1 MADNL
6 GIMGEVKTHP
16 PSRFMG
22 WKDLVVTPAVE
33 IVVLGISFVSVVLL
47 NRIFNSDFFASALL
61 FYFALLGWTLL
72 TLKVIRLVFPIKEGV
87 YSYGDNDL
95 TCYIWNLH
103 AFLCI
108 TNLSF
113 HYINGILPPP
123 LRKLFYAALG
133 AKMGK
138 GIISIGGRLVDPH
151 LISIEESAMIGDDA
165 LLTPHAYARTTS
177 DLLILGKIEIK
188 RNAIVGAKSMI
199 LPGVTVGENS
209 MINAMSLVPMNTK
222 IPANQIWGGNPAV
235 KIADMSAR

>member
-1 MADNL
+1 M
-6 GIMGEVKTHP
+6 KTNRHI
-16 PSRFMG
+16 RFMG

-33 IVVLGISFVSVVLL
+33 VAILAISFASVLLL
-47 NRIFNSDFFASALL
+47 NRLVSAGLFANAILFYIMLL
-61 FYFALLGWTLL
+61 FWTLL
-72 TLKVIRLVFPIKEGV
+72 TLKIIRVSFPMREGV
-87 YSYGDNDL
+87 YSYSDNPI

-108 TNLSF
+108 TNLSL
-113 HYINGILPPP
+113 HYINGLLPPP

-151 LISIEESAMIGDDA
+151 LITVEEYAMIGDDA

-177 DLLILGKIEIK
+177 DILILGKIEIK
-188 RNAIVGAKSMI
+188 KNAIVGAKSMI
-199 LPGVTVGENS
+199 MPGVTVGENS

-222 IPANQIWGGNPAV
+222 IPPNQIWGGNPAV
-235 KIADMSAR
+235 KITDFSKPGT